1 MSRLQCC
8 SLAPPNFPFFSS
20 LPPSS
25 VHICSPSPCPFLPL
39 HGGCSPP
46 PIYCRPLCSL
56 LCSPLLCSP
65 FTYLCLP
72 FSCLWPCAPLYLPLA
87 LCLHF
92 TSAIPSPLP
101 SHLLFSPLFVSQFC

>member
-39 HGGCSPP
+39 HGSCAPP
-46 PIYCRPLCSL
+46 PRYSRPLCSL
-56 LCSPLLCSP
+56 LCSPLMCSP

-72 FSCLWPCAPLYLPLA
+72 FSCRLPRAPLHLPLTS
-87 LCLHF
+87 CLH
-92 TSAIPSPLP
+92 SAPGIHFP
-101 SHLLFSPLFVSQFC
+101 